1 MPTRTPL
8 TTMSACRV
16 DASGLAATWIWSC
29 ALPWPD
35 AGVSP
40 VIQPASDEAFQT
52 HSGCVVTPTV
62 AVAPLELTAEAGGVS
77 VTEHLT
83 GEGSVDVATVEP
95 QAPAAQASATQ
106 PAT

>member
-1 MPTRTPL
+1 MRARISL
-8 TTMSACRV
+8 TTMSPCRT
-16 DASGLAATWIWSC
+16 DASGLGTTWIWTC

-40 VIQPASDEAFQT
+40 IIQPASDEAVQA

-62 AVAPLELTAEAGGVS
+62 AVAPPELTAEAGGVS
-77 VTEHLT
+77 ATEHLT
-83 GEGSVDVATVEP
+83 GEGPVDVATADP
-95 QAPAAQASATQ
+95 QAPAAETSATQ